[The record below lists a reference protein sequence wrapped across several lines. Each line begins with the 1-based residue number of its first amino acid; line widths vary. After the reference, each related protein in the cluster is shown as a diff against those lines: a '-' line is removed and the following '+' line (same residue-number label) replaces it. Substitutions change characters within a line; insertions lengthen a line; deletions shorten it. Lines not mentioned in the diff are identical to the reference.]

1 MKNRFDHHWATEEL
15 RALERAAH
23 GARSLELLRLIR
35 SGASGLK
42 SILAAATHGGG
53 KVGHA

>member
-1 MKNRFDHHWATEEL
+1 MKNRFDHHLATEEL

-23 GARSLELLRLIR
+23 RARSLELLRLIR

-42 SILAAATHGGG
+42 SVLAAAAHGGG